1 MYYIMSSSGQQRAEK
16 PSKTRTQE
24 GGCVEGPLLD
34 EGSILRVN
42 GKWQRSIIISWT
54 SKKTLDGVGIGRRT
68 QRKGRKLTVRNEGDI
83 FRLKA

>member
-1 MYYIMSSSGQQRAEK
+1 MIHPDYIE
-16 PSKTRTQE
+16 
-24 GGCVEGPLLD
+24 
-34 EGSILRVN
+34 ILRVN